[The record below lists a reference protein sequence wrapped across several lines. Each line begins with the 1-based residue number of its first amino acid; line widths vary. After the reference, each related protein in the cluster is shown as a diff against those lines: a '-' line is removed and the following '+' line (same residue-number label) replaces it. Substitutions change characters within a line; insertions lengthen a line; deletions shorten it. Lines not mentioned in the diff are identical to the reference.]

1 MAQSQARQGIGH
13 LALPSHSLTHSLTMI
28 LTKDADGPETPIKKG
43 SDDVTRQNNRQ
54 AGEYPKATQ
63 QSTALRLL
71 GERTRMSVLAGTS
84 SAPLTLFLMML
95 FLSLSLSLCFCA
107 FVLRHGS
114 RICLTQ
120 TIAAGFASRAHRPLE
135 HFNCPRRASRTFW
148 SPISSSTSSVQ

>member
-13 LALPSHSLTHSLTMI
+13 LALPSHSLTHSLTLI

-43 SDDVTRQNNRQ
+43 PMTSRDKTTDR
-54 AGEYPKATQ
+54 EYPKATQ

-71 GERTRMSVLAGTS
+71 GERTRMSFFGTS
-84 SAPLTLFLMML
+84 AAPLTLFLMML
-95 FLSLSLSLCFCA
+95 FLSLSLSLSLCFCA

-148 SPISSSTSSVQ
+148 SPIPSSTSSVQ